1 MTGCWAVATAGPGSA
16 GATTLALTLAF
27 AANGVAIEAN
37 PDGGVLAARL
47 GLSLGTSAPGLDS
60 LVAELGTID
69 GPASVLEHA
78 QWGANHLPV
87 IACASTEETAGGAV
101 RSLASLMPALRLCAV
116 ELFVAVDV
124 GRFRAEM
131 SRSLVSGC
139 DGLVLVTSAA
149 AESLACAL
157 VRLPVLV
164 ATVPRLVLAVR
175 GRGPYPLREITQ
187 VARQRAGAEVP
198 VVAVPDDPRGATR
211 LIRRGTGR
219 RPPPLLQSAW
229 ELIDVFTVLGASAGA
244 SGSAAVAAAWGAPT

>member
-16 GATTLALTLAF
+16 GATTLALALAF

-37 PDGGVLAARL
+37 SDGGVLAARL

-78 QWGANHLPV
+78 QRCASYLPV
-87 IACASTEETAGGAV
+87 VPCASTEEIADGAV
-101 RSLASLMPALRLCAV
+101 RSLASLMPALRRCAV

-124 GRFRAEM
+124 GRFRAGE
-131 SRSLVSGC
+131 SQPLVAGC

-149 AESLACAL
+149 TEGLACAL

-164 ATVPRLVLAVR
+164 ASVPQLVLAVR
-175 GRGPYPLREITQ
+175 GRGPYPLREIAR
-187 VARQRAGAEVP
+187 VARQRAGTEIP
-198 VVAVPDDPRGATR
+198 VVAVPDDPRGVVR
-211 LIRRGTGR
+211 LIRRGAGR
-219 RPPPLLQSAW
+219 RPSPLLQSAH
-229 ELIDVFTVLGASAGA
+229 ELIDLLTILGTPAGV
-244 SGSAAVAAAWGAPT
+244 SGAAAMWGAPA